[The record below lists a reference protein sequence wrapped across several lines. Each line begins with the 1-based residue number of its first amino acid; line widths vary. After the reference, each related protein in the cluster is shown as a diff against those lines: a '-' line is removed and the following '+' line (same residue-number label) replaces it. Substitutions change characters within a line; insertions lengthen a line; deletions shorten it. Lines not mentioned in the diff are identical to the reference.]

1 MIQVAF
7 GFLRIP
13 LEFKRHPR
21 TLQYAKC
28 LVHRHNGLHDQP
40 QTARTSLF
48 NRPESTGAVFGR
60 HWWRDMTG
68 QKSGDAAELEDYLEL
83 KAQHPNKRPER
94 TAERRGR
101 SAFTSPLE
109 SCPVRTMGTRCR
121 TGRVPRGPRRL
132 RKSTIPDKARA
143 RIGSSPVF
151 PATAPS
157 VDPRPDA
164 WNPSTSL
171 QGFRRQRRRQALP
184 AVEPAGWS

>member
-1 MIQVAF
+1 MIKVAF

-83 KAQHPNKRPER
+83 KVVLEFGRIARLLTSHVPPPMPPNSR
-94 TAERRGR
+94 
-101 SAFTSPLE
+101 
-109 SCPVRTMGTRCR
+109 
-121 TGRVPRGPRRL
+121 
-132 RKSTIPDKARA
+132 
-143 RIGSSPVF
+143 
-151 PATAPS
+151 
-157 VDPRPDA
+157 
-164 WNPSTSL
+164 
-171 QGFRRQRRRQALP
+171 
-184 AVEPAGWS
+184 